1 MYIIVVAILS
11 IFFLYLLMFSGG
23 ISSILPCRVQH
34 FILNNLVF
42 KHIIIFS
49 TIFFF
54 TYVLD
59 WYTPKTVLKY
69 NYFEEEKNIWTFYK
83 ESIIIYFIFLISSC
97 LNTKYLMISFLI
109 MFIFINISIY
119 RNYKYKNDNN
129 KLSSILQYS
138 NNENIFIE
146 LKNKFNLK
154 KIKNNFTILNKKYN
168 KKYNNLYLLLL
179 IENIL
184 KIIYVFV
191 LIIGLIVNLLI
202 KKKNIKI
209 NLI

>member
-138 NNENIFIE
+138 NNENI
-146 LKNKFNLK
+146 L
-154 KIKNNFTILNKKYN
+154 LN
-168 KKYNNLYLLLL
+168 
-179 IENIL
+179 
-184 KIIYVFV
+184 
-191 LIIGLIVNLLI
+191 
-202 KKKNIKI
+202 
-209 NLI
+209 